1 MGNRWGYY
9 YTTSEGI
16 EMTAYNVLSYEVPE
30 ALDSVKW
37 LARQRNSQGG
47 FISTQDTV
55 VALQALSMYAQRVT
69 RIPLDMTVDITER
82 HEIVNKLNTFKM
94 NEENSLLLQ
103 TQKLTKL
110 PSKLELESSGSGC
123 AMVQSVLRYNMPEVE
138 ENTGFNITA
147 EGFTNSIE
155 DPTLRI
161 CTAYTGDRKETGMV
175 LIEVEMV
182 TGWEA
187 VNPQNLKN
195 MVDTGVQR
203 VEEDE
208 KENKVILYF
217 DSMPKKEKYIDLE
230 IKQITI
236 IDGAKDALIT
246 VYDYYN
252 REESSSVLYNLN

>member
-1 MGNRWGYY
+1 MGMSY
-9 YTTSEGI
+9 
-16 EMTAYNVLSYEVPE
+16 VLRDEVPE
-30 ALDSVKW
+30 ALNSVKW

-69 RIPLDMTVDITER
+69 RIPLDITER

-161 CTAYTGDRKETGMV
+161 CTAYTGDQEETGMV

-208 KENKVILYF
+208 KENKVVLYF
-217 DSMPKKEKYIDLE
+217 DSMPKKEKCIDLE

-236 IDGAKDALIT
+236 IEGAKDALIT
-246 VYDYYN
+246 VYDYYS